1 MQQEVKKMAAR
12 LKTTT
17 KNRIV
22 GPMRSDLNG
31 LDYLDSLARSW
42 GMINDATV
50 INIIRQDRPE
60 SGEQGM
66 VRADA

>member
-1 MQQEVKKMAAR
+1 METRDRTESVKRSRAKAGV
-12 LKTTT
+12 
-17 KNRIV
+17 V